1 MKMHHSPPTVPESSP
16 SSMMFVEK
24 VDSIGLDSMDVCKDE
39 KRMNL
44 TYRNWPTEP
53 RGVVTV
59 ITNTDN
65 LCPLKEQPH
74 HHQQPL
80 PHPNGHHEHEDSLQF
95 NNSELMEHRL
105 FQLCGTEG
113 MSLNQLQLLGN
124 KMTFSQW
131 RHTTHLPHDP
141 ADPKLDISGHLSNHT
156 NDRQSAPPVTCIDTP
171 ALNTVWESSPSSMIP
186 DQPLPHPNGHNEH
199 EDNVNRNSTIE
210 NTKRNIGKGVH
221 LHYIWN
227 EVYAECLSNS
237 DIFVEYHHGFHPT
250 TVCKIPPG

>member
-1 MKMHHSPPTVPESSP
+1 MEIHHSPPTVGESSP

-24 VDSIGLDSMDVCKDE
+24 VDSDTLERETVNHSFLDI
-39 KRMNL
+39 
-44 TYRNWPTEP
+44 TEP
-53 RGVVTV
+53 RGVVAV

-80 PHPNGHHEHEDSLQF
+80 PHPHEHEDSLQF
-95 NNSELMEHRL
+95 NKSEIVKSELLEHRL

-131 RHTTHLPHDP
+131 RRTTHLPHDP

-171 ALNTVWESSPSSMIP
+171 ALNTVWESSPSSMIT

-210 NTKRNIGKGVH
+210 NTKRDIGKGVH